1 MATTRKSSTT
11 GKPASTP
18 KTTRKT
24 TSRSKT
30 TARATGPAVDPA
42 PDPAVV
48 VNAPTV
54 VVAGVEMKKKELIDL
69 VVERSGIKKRFAKPT
84 IEAALA
90 VLGEAMA
97 EGRPLNLKPMG
108 KVKVHKSKPIAG
120 GQVLMA
126 RVRQHDNDAEESGP
140 APLAEAAE

>member
-11 GKPASTP
+11 GKTAS
-18 KTTRKT
+18 TRKT
-24 TSRSKT
+24 TPKATSRSKT
-30 TARATGPAVDPA
+30 TARAPKPATDPA
-42 PDPAVV
+42 PETAVV

-69 VVERSGIKKRFAKPT
+69 VVERSGIKKRYAKPT

-126 RVRQHDNDAEESGP
+126 RVRQHESNAEDSEP
-140 APLAEAAE
+140 DPLAEVAE

>member
-30 TARATGPAVDPA
+30 TARATGPAADPA

-54 VVAGVEMKKKELIDL
+54 VVAGVEMKKKGDTVRGSAHNRTGGMGE
-69 VVERSGIKKRFAKPT
+69 VGI
-84 IEAALA
+84 
-90 VLGEAMA
+90 
-97 EGRPLNLKPMG
+97 RPG
-108 KVKVHKSKPIAG
+108 K
-120 GQVLMA
+120 
-126 RVRQHDNDAEESGP
+126 
-140 APLAEAAE
+140 